1 MRPARQSGERVVR
14 RPQISGTIIYVFE
27 ATIGIHSAL
36 SFSSGDVS
44 QLLTNALFD
53 LDEEGRL
60 FPGIT
65 DPEDRLRMVGMHP
78 IGYERSVR
86 DTRSEDET
94 LDPTR
99 LPKEKQELRV
109 RLEEAGEALDAVMLR
124 QRMLG
129 AKLNA
134 LFNRCH
140 YRTPLSAE
148 DKQKAET
155 LLAAAEAITSSAQ
168 AALEPVL

>member
-1 MRPARQSGERVVR
+1 
-14 RPQISGTIIYVFE
+14 VFE

-36 SFSSGDVS
+36 SFSPGDLSG
-44 QLLTNALFD
+44 LLTNALFD

-60 FPGIT
+60 FPGVT
-65 DPEDRLRMVGMHP
+65 EPEDRLRMVGMQP
-78 IGYERSVR
+78 IGYERSADVAGS
-86 DTRSEDET
+86 DHEM

-140 YRTPLSAE
+140 YRAPLSAE
-148 DKQKAET
+148 DMQKAET
-155 LLAAAEAITSSAQ
+155 LLVAAEAITGSAQ